1 MFDSETKYYF
11 NSVIYSVFFL
21 SINKNFT
28 VNQFFY
34 LMKVSAHVQN
44 ENSNSILDDIRNQTC
59 YKNFYY
65 SISVKKLFT
74 LNAKLTS
81 AVCMQ

>member
-1 MFDSETKYYF
+1 
-11 NSVIYSVFFL
+11 
-21 SINKNFT
+21 
-28 VNQFFY
+28 
-34 LMKVSAHVQN
+34 MKVSAHVQN
-44 ENSNSILDDIRNQTC
+44 ENSNSILDYIRNQTC